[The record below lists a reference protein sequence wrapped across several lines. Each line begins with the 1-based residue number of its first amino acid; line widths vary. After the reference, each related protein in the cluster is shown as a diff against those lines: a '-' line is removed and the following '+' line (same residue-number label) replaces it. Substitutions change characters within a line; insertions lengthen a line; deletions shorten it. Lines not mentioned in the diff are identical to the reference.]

1 MDDRELL
8 RENMI
13 SLLIDQL
20 IVTDEEI
27 DLNKIKL

>member
-1 MDDRELL
+1 MGDRGLL

-27 DLNKIKL
+27 DPEKMRL